1 MGQRAA
7 MNAVLKE
14 EKAAEAEARREER
27 DARKAAEMAE
37 ARIVL
42 EAERLTREAE
52 KTAARIRLEERRA
65 AFEEKRLIKEA
76 EELAERH
83 LRKQKECESI
93 KARALEDLKA
103 AIERVERAQEAAT
116 MVDNDPT
123 YEIPDDVSVGGN
135 SVRSSRSAKSALGLP
150 RVPRSFKRKGR
161 GSLPQSNSSE
171 DEMGLNLNAA
181 LLASRSKELVNG
193 ASGPPVHSISMGG
206 DRLASFDEDEERE
219 DPPRHP
225 RPPGGGRPGANH
237 RRGGGLRAAQ
247 AGHAPG
253 VAGVVHGRRGGSG
266 GWVLQRQ
273 LRQLRELRVRRRR
286 RERPEAN
293 EEDPAEA
300 EQEEVPPRRL
310 IRGRGARHGA
320 DGIAGRFVSRGA
332 LRAFGGTFMWTVRG
346 VCGACDCKMMRGVC
360 GVCDC
365 KTERRSVRA

>member
-219 DPPRHP
+219 DPPVVLA
-225 RPPGGGRPGANH
+225 RPEEDVREQTIAEEGGCGPPKPDT
-237 RRGGGLRAAQ
+237 LRAWLEWFMGDAE
-247 AGHAPG
+247 GPEG
-253 VAGVVHGRRGGSG
+253 GYCSGSCGSCGSSVSGDDDENDRRPTKKILPRLSRKKSLLVA
-266 GWVLQRQ
+266 
-273 LRQLRELRVRRRR
+273 
-286 RERPEAN
+286 
-293 EEDPAEA
+293 
-300 EQEEVPPRRL
+300 
-310 IRGRGARHGA
+310 
-320 DGIAGRFVSRGA
+320 
-332 LRAFGGTFMWTVRG
+332 
-346 VCGACDCKMMRGVC
+346 
-360 GVCDC
+360 
-365 KTERRSVRA
+365 